1 MNDNSAHMWWSVL
14 DNLGKLSSS
23 DPVQT
28 NWKEG
33 EDVDDV
39 DHVGLDDEEDGD
51 DVY

>member
-1 MNDNSAHMWWSVL
+1 ML
-14 DNLGKLSSS
+14 GNLGKLSSS

-33 EDVDDV
+33 EDVDV
-39 DHVGLDDEEDGD
+39 VNHVVDEEVGN

>member
-1 MNDNSAHMWWSVL
+1 ML
-14 DNLGKLSSS
+14 GNLGKLSSS

-39 DHVGLDDEEDGD
+39 NHVVEEEDD
-51 DVY
+51 DDDTNLT

>member
-1 MNDNSAHMWWSVL
+1 MLGNL
-14 DNLGKLSSS
+14 DKLSSS

-33 EDVDDV
+33 EDVDV
-39 DHVGLDDEEDGD
+39 VNHIGLVDEEVGD

>member
-1 MNDNSAHMWWSVL
+1 ML

-39 DHVGLDDEEDGD
+39 DHVGLVDEEVGD